1 MAVAMPALRRN
12 PGSGSWMARKVI
24 PEDVREVFG
33 KREAKRAWPATLSE
47 AEAKAAYGEWLRD
60 TESKIAAARQGRVSL
75 SEKEVRTI
83 AAKWY
88 REERAKA
95 DGQGEH
101 PETLKAVLTVL
112 SEGKASPTVSGLMQ
126 KLAAERLQAEAINA
140 DAQSR
145 DRLADEFLRLHIS
158 LNAHQLA
165 RAEGRYEP
173 DPEEA
178 RLPATSK
185 APVRPRAASPTVS
198 ALFQKWTEHPE
209 QRANAPSTISRYG
222 SVFKAFAKFAGRKRA
237 SEIEWEEVAR
247 YLDELMH
254 RDVAPRTVRDVH
266 LASLNSVF
274 GWAVSKRIV
283 SANPAAGHKIKARR
297 PVSARPKEF
306 SDEEAQ
312 AILKAALATPASN
325 SDPTRSAALR
335 WVPFLMAYTGCRV
348 QEATQLRKEDV
359 RRHPDGF
366 LYVRFTPDAGTIK
379 TGKSRDVPLHA
390 RLEALGFWQ
399 FVQACVDGPMFYDVK
414 KRRRQNAPTAQ
425 AESRAGDISEW
436 VRKDVGVTDKRIWPN
451 HAWRHRFKTA
461 ARNAGIDPQYID
473 AITGHANG
481 SEGARYGSFPLA
493 ALHREVAKLSIEEI
507 EGVSP

>member
-1 MAVAMPALRRN
+1 
-12 PGSGSWMARKVI
+12 MARKVI

-60 TESKIAAARQGRVSL
+60 TESRIAAARQGRVSL
-75 SEKEVRTI
+75 SDEEIRTI

-88 REERAKA
+88 REQRAQI

-101 PETLKAVLTVL
+101 PETLKAVLELL
-112 SEGKASPTVSGLMQ
+112 SEGKASPTVTGLMQ
-126 KLAAERLQAEAINA
+126 KVAAERLQAEGIAA

-145 DRLADEFLRLHIS
+145 DRLANEFLRLHIS
-158 LNAHQLA
+158 LNSFQLA
-165 RAEGRYEP
+165 RMEGHFEP

-178 RLPATSK
+178 RLPPASK
-185 APVRPRAASPTVS
+185 APLRPRAASPTVT
-198 ALFQKWTEHPE
+198 ALYEKWSQHPE

-222 SVFKAFAKFAGRKRA
+222 SVFKAFAKFAGKKRA
-237 SEIEWEEVAR
+237 SEIEWEDVAH
-247 YLDELMH
+247 YLEGLMA
-254 RDVAPRTVRDVH
+254 DGVAPRTARDVH
-266 LASLNSVF
+266 LASLNSVY
-274 GWAVSKRIV
+274 GWAASKRLV

-312 AILKAALATPASN
+312 AILKAARDVTPSN
-325 SDPTRSAALR
+325 SDPTLSAALR

-390 RLEALGFWQ
+390 RLEAEGFWT
-399 FVQACVDGPMFYDVK
+399 FVQACADGPLFYDTS
-414 KRRRQNAPTAQ
+414 KRRKRKATTAQ
-425 AESRAGDISEW
+425 AEMRTGDISEW

-473 AITGHANG
+473 AITGHANAT
-481 SEGARYGSFPLA
+481 EGARYGSYPLA
-493 ALHREVAKLSIEEI
+493 ALQREVAKLSAGQI
-507 EGVSP
+507 EGTGGEECHRSKTL